1 MQIKKEEVLNAL
13 KSEAEKQ
20 FLEYG
25 FEKVSLRKVAKAA
38 GTTIGNFYNYFDSK
52 EALFA
57 SVVEEAYKMMIYLI
71 NNHQSFERN
80 DELWKTEDLSIWRV
94 ELLKL
99 ITPVIPRFTSA
110 FVILIEGSAG
120 TKFEHAKEDLLKLL
134 SEHFLEHIENFNP
147 EYENG
152 AIADVL
158 SNQLIFGILQIIKMH
173 DDEEIRAKL
182 ITEQILFFAIGT
194 MGILKKEESVL

>member
-13 KSEAEKQ
+13 KQEAKKQ

-25 FEKVSLRKVAKAA
+25 FEKVSLRKVVKNA
-38 GTTIGNFYNYFDSK
+38 GTTLGNFYNYFESK

-57 SVVEEAYKMMIYLI
+57 SIVEEAYHSIIYVI
-71 NNHQSFERN
+71 NNHQKWEGN
-80 DELWKTEDLSIWRV
+80 DELWKINDVNVWRR

-99 ITPVIPRFTSA
+99 IIPVIPSFTSS

-120 TKFEHAKEDLLKLL
+120 TKFEHAKEDLVSVL
-134 SEHFLEHIENFNP
+134 SEHFSEHIENFNP
-147 EYENG
+147 KYECG
-152 AIADVL
+152 EIADVL
-158 SNQLIFGILQIIKMH
+158 SNQLIFGILQIIKSFE
-173 DDEEIRAKL
+173 DEKIRANL

-194 MGILKKEESVL
+194 MGILKSE